1 MPDSLDIDPQLLYD
15 LANQHDQVADDTRT
29 WAQPPTEWLA
39 SFPDTYGKIAH
50 PVYQALNRY
59 YDARQRAGE
68 ALADGHNKTA
78 AALRASAEAF
88 KQADDDGAAHI
99 GRAGDQIGGQPGHYG
114 GLPMV
119 GPVGPA
125 AQLAPS
131 GNGGGPAAA
140 HAAAPAGIPPGGP
153 YTGGPHL
160 GGPSTSTP
168 APDGPLGQTPGGHG
182 AGSDS
187 QAPGG
192 TGVVPPSFT
201 GSGTVPSGGFGTAPS
216 GGLGGPG
223 GGPSGGQGPTPS
235 GPDGP
240 IPILVPTPFA
250 AAVQAVRKREDNPA
264 VVNGAADDDLLIART
279 LLGSVLA
286 TVDSSVA
293 GTAWAVS
300 VMRGPAGVGVFITS
314 NEGRGWLP
322 PAVFLP
328 REVSTPWLWDE
339 VLDPDGT
346 GAGSPWEGVS
356 DPARV
361 LAEFG
366 LAWGPR
372 ADAKLSALASSGPID
387 AGLRAQLSDVPMQ
400 GFVGPTYDVD
410 LRVFTPDTAD
420 RLGLTGSIPALE
432 QVAAVPDS
440 SVRSRCIELAADA
453 DAQVTRT
460 VPATPEV
467 AAARRLREAILIAV
481 QSGRPVPRTLWDDLR
496 DADDL
501 LAASLLTRRV
511 DVGRVEVG
519 TLRVDDEVGAL
530 RALVF
535 ERRCNEL
542 VLALAADNS
551 TRQNL
556 RDSVY
561 AHEQIVGHPQFVPV
575 PVAVS
580 APDVERVARPAVA
593 GASARAPM
601 VTAGPPSGAVAG
613 PLSEAVPPP
622 VHLPPTAAAPDAAPE
637 RN

>member
-1 MPDSLDIDPQLLYD
+1 MPDSLDVDLQLLYD

-50 PVYQALNRY
+50 PVHQALNRY

-88 KQADDDGAAHI
+88 EQADQAGATHI
-99 GRAGDQIGGQPGHYG
+99 GRAGDQFGGHPGYSG
-114 GLPMV
+114 GPSSGPMA
-119 GPVGPA
+119 PA
-125 AQLAPS
+125 
-131 GNGGGPAAA
+131 GHGGGPAAA
-140 HAAAPAGIPPGGP
+140 HTAAPVGIPPGG
-153 YTGGPHL
+153 GPHA
-160 GGPSTSTP
+160 GGPSTTSTP
-168 APDGPLGQTPGGHG
+168 EGPLGQIPGGDG
-182 AGSDS
+182 GGPDS
-187 QAPGG
+187 QGPGG
-192 TGVVPPSFT
+192 FGVVPPALT
-201 GSGTVPSGGFGTAPS
+201 GSGTVPSSGFGTSPLGGFG
-216 GGLGGPG
+216 GFGGPG
-223 GGPSGGQGPTPS
+223 GGPGGGQGPTPL
-235 GPDGP
+235 GPEGP

-250 AAVQAVRKREDNPA
+250 AAVHAVRKRENDPA
-264 VVNGAADDDLLIART
+264 VVNGVTDDDLLIART
-279 LLGSVLA
+279 LLGAVLA

-361 LAEFG
+361 LVEFG
-366 LAWGPR
+366 LAWGPP
-372 ADAKLSALASSGPID
+372 AGAKLSALASSGPID

-400 GFVGPTYDVD
+400 GLVGPSFDVD

-420 RLGLTGSIPALE
+420 RLGLTGSKPALE

-440 SVRSRCIELAADA
+440 AVRSRCIELATDA
-453 DAQVTRT
+453 DAQVTRS
-460 VPATPEV
+460 VAATPDV
-467 AAARRLREAILIAV
+467 AAARRLREAILTAV

-519 TLRVDDEVGAL
+519 ALRLDDEAGAL
-530 RALVF
+530 RALAF

-542 VLALAADNS
+542 VLALAADDS
-551 TRQNL
+551 TRQSL
-556 RDSVY
+556 RDAVY
-561 AHEQIVGHPQFVPV
+561 AHEQIVGHPQFVAA

-580 APDVERVARPAVA
+580 APEVERVARPAAA
-593 GASARAPM
+593 GGVDFVRP
-601 VTAGPPSGAVAG
+601 VTAGPPSGATAG
-613 PLSEAVPPP
+613 PPNGAIAPPIEQ
-622 VHLPPTAAAPDAAPE
+622 PPTLGVPGIMPE
-637 RN
+637 TR

>member
-1 MPDSLDIDPQLLYD
+1 MPDSTDVDLQLLYD

-29 WAQPPTEWLA
+29 WAQPPTDWLT

-50 PVYQALNRY
+50 PVHQALTRY

-78 AALRASAEAF
+78 AALRASAEAYQEAD
-88 KQADDDGAAHI
+88 QAGGASI
-99 GRAGDQIGGQPGHYG
+99 RRAGDPFNGQPNHFG
-114 GLPMV
+114 GLPTA
-119 GPVGPA
+119 GPTGPGGPA
-125 AQLAPS
+125 APA
-131 GNGGGPAAA
+131 GHGGGGPAAA
-140 HAAAPAGIPPGGP
+140 HPAAPTGIPPGGP
-153 YTGGPHL
+153 HA
-160 GGPSTSTP
+160 GGPSATPTS
-168 APDGPLGQTPGGHG
+168 DGPLGQTPGGY
-182 AGSDS
+182 
-187 QAPGG
+187 GG
-192 TGVVPPSFT
+192 GPDLQPPSGPGVVPPSFT
-201 GSGTVPSGGFGTAPS
+201 GSGTVPNSGFGTAPMS
-216 GGLGGPG
+216 GVGGFGGPG
-223 GGPSGGQGPTPS
+223 GGPTGGQGPTPS

-240 IPILVPTPFA
+240 MPILVPTPFA
-250 AAVQAVRKREDNPA
+250 AAVQAVRQREDDPA
-264 VVNGAADDDLLIART
+264 VVNGVADDDLLIART
-279 LLGSVLA
+279 LLGAVLA

-339 VLDPDGT
+339 VLDPAGA

-361 LAEFG
+361 LVEFG

-387 AGLRAQLSDVPMQ
+387 TGLRAQLSDVPMQ
-400 GFVGPTYDVD
+400 GLVGPSFDVD

-420 RLGLTGSIPALE
+420 RLGLTGSKPALE
-432 QVAAVPDS
+432 QVAAVLDS
-440 SVRSRCIELAADA
+440 AVRSRCIELAADA
-453 DAQVTRT
+453 DAQVIRSAA
-460 VPATPEV
+460 ATPEV
-467 AAARRLREAILIAV
+467 APARRLREAILTAV

-501 LAASLLTRRV
+501 LAAALLTRRV

-519 TLRVDDEVGAL
+519 ALRVDDEAGAL

-542 VLALAADNS
+542 VLALAADDS
-551 TRQNL
+551 TRQHL
-556 RDSVY
+556 RDSMY
-561 AHEQIVGHPQFVPV
+561 AHEQIVGHPQFVAA

-580 APDVERVARPAVA
+580 APDVERVARAAVA
-593 GASARAPM
+593 GGADSVGPVTAGPPSGA
-601 VTAGPPSGAVAG
+601 TAGPPSGAVA
-613 PLSEAVPPP
+613 PLVQ
-622 VHLPPTAAAPDAAPE
+622 LPPTVVAPDTASE
-637 RN
+637 TH